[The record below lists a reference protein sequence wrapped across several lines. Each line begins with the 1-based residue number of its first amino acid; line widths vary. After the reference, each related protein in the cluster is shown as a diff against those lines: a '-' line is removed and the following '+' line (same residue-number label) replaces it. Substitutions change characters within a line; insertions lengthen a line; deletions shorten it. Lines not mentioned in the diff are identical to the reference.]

1 MRQTSITRATLGRLP
16 KYLNFLKSSETDGY
30 ISATAVAKALNLG
43 EVQVRKDLNAV
54 SGAGRPKVGYL
65 KKELIAN
72 LESRLGIRAA
82 NSAVIVGA
90 GRLGKAL
97 LGFEGFSE
105 YGLEIIAAFDTSP
118 SEIGK
123 KISGKEILS
132 VGELRSYCQLND
144 VKIGIITVPNE
155 AAQETCDELLKN
167 GITAVW
173 NFAPV
178 NLKVPETVAL
188 RQENL
193 ALSLAHLN
201 LLINQQ

>member
-43 EVQVRKDLNAV
+43 EVQVRKDLKAV

>member
-178 NLKVPETVAL
+178 NLKVPDSVAL

-201 LLINQQ
+201 LLINQ